1 MRASPQP
8 YWRDSVSADLYYKPD
23 IVKANSYTVC
33 WHGRGLALRLHL
45 GGQSLLVIWK
55 TLHRAPGRAPGADP
69 VPERYAPRLRAM
81 GGTSDTFSGFF
92 IRKISGMIASVTMAM
107 NQKISLKASIC
118 A

>member
-1 MRASPQP
+1 
-8 YWRDSVSADLYYKPD
+8 
-23 IVKANSYTVC
+23 
-33 WHGRGLALRLHL
+33 
-45 GGQSLLVIWK
+45 
-55 TLHRAPGRAPGADP
+55 
-69 VPERYAPRLRAM
+69 M